1 MRKATTGGRRVL
13 VGLVLLALLAGA
25 MPAVVPAQQRPL
37 DKITLR
43 LDWVNLGFHSLWYYG
58 RDKGVF
64 AEHGLDLEV
73 LEGRG
78 SDLTAQTVGNGSV
91 MFGTSDAGAV
101 IALISQGLPVK
112 NVASYFRTT

>member
-1 MRKATTGGRRVL
+1 MRKTTTRVRRVL
-13 VGLVLLALLAGA
+13 VGLVVLALLASV

-43 LDWVNLGFHSLWYYG
+43 LDWVNLGFHALWYYG

-64 AEHGLDLEV
+64 ADHGLDLEV

-91 MFGTSDAGAV
+91 AYGTADAAAV
-101 IALISQGLPVK
+101 MSLIAQGLPVK
-112 NVASYFRTT
+112 IVGSYFK